1 MKGALAS
8 AVWQTLACSLFWGA
22 GCLPQRAE
30 GGGPGGKEE
39 GACSPQGRLTLFPRG
54 RLGDGAWRDHVQE
67 VLPLAVHSRGGLVH
81 CQAGADK
88 RKRPTCTQGCLLPVG
103 GGIALARTNGSL
115 GMFAGPADKSCG

>member
-8 AVWQTLACSLFWGA
+8 AVWQTLACSLSWGA

-88 RKRPTCTQGCLLPVG
+88 RKRPTCNRTEQQAEMVPVRARLPG
-103 GGIALARTNGSL
+103 GH
-115 GMFAGPADKSCG
+115 